1 MKKNKCESGYILAE
15 KKRRIMVTLIYVI
28 IGVAIFLTGF
38 FMYNHSKSNVF
49 TVVAILLV
57 LPAAKHFV
65 QLIILMPFHSVEKK
79 EEEEIRSLREDA
91 EFFFDYVFTSEEKVM
106 GLKAAVISNGN
117 FVGLSANEKQ
127 DIPYIKSY
135 LQKGANNYSPN
146 FQVYIEKDKHAF
158 EKKIKAL
165 KERDITDNQNKA
177 VLDWLKSLAV

>member
-15 KKRRIMVTLIYVI
+15 KKRRIIITLIYI
-28 IGVAIFLTGF
+28 MIGVAIFLTGF

-57 LPAAKHFV
+57 LPAAKHLV
-65 QLIILMPFHSVEKK
+65 QLIVLMPFHSIGKK
-79 EEEEIRSLREDA
+79 EEEEILLLSEDA

-106 GLKAAVISNGN
+106 GLKAVVVSQGN
-117 FVGLSANEKQ
+117 FVGLTANEKQ
-127 DIPYIKSY
+127 DIPYIKNY

-146 FQVYIEKDKHAF
+146 FQVYIEKDKHDF
-158 EKKIKAL
+158 ENKIKAL

-177 VLDWLKSLAV
+177 VMDWLRSLAV